1 MEANLKEKW
10 SKTTLGPYGK
20 DPTKETP
27 FKIVAFP
34 NLFEEKVVNQ
44 LRDDIN
50 SSVKL
55 KLKDND
61 LYKFQQSKDFKTEI
75 PSKKLTPLVHELIDV
90 MLGPVKE
97 HLENEFSLKL
107 SSTSFDITAS
117 RYDVGNYLL
126 CHNDDVKASS
136 ATGNRAL
143 AFIYYLNSKPWSEDD
158 GGALLL
164 FDSDSTGEPIK
175 INNSMSPKPNTL
187 VVFRTTPRSWH
198 SVQEVCCKDDFR
210 LSINGWFYIDNT
222 RRTAEEQSSIE
233 SCPYYIVKPIALN
246 ERLEKF
252 FKECINQEYLM
263 EKTCFSIRKRFKK
276 TSEINLINFL
286 VKDKYDEISDAL
298 KKAAANKENLI
309 HVGPYNKRN
318 YKKLKVNSLPQ
329 ICQDLYE
336 AFQSELFFM
345 LLARMT
351 GLELQPP
358 SLKFDKA
365 ESSGGGDEQNDDNE
379 TDDDDDDDE
388 ESPSDEDDDSSS
400 NSSSSGDEPDSE
412 SKNFYPTS
420 AGGEKN
426 GSSKSPETTEKNPKN
441 ITEAIFNSTE
451 SPKKR
456 KRTSNPMARL
466 EYRHLDTGTYTII
479 HDHAFELGEKSAL
492 DVILHFNHD
501 FAVNFEDGGYFSY
514 IDGAEDDM
522 HDMDCELLTV
532 EPKSNSLSLVYRC
545 DEAEYRFFKHINKSH
560 KSDYQDL
567 YCVYYERPEDL
578 PNLGSN
584 DRSSQ
589 DGPLTQPKI

>member
-10 SKTTLGPYGK
+10 SKSNLGPYGR
-20 DPTKETP
+20 DSTKETP
-27 FKIVAFP
+27 FKIVIFP
-34 NLFEEKVVNQ
+34 NLFEEKIVNQ

-61 LYKFQQSKDFKTEI
+61 LYKFQQSKDLKTEI
-75 PSKKLTPLVHELIDV
+75 PSKKLTPLVHEFIDV
-90 MLGPVKE
+90 MLGQVKE

-136 ATGNRAL
+136 ATGSRAL
-143 AFIYYLNSKPWSEDD
+143 AFIYYLNSKPWTEDD
-158 GGALLL
+158 GGALILY
-164 FDSDSTGEPIK
+164 DSDSTGEPIK

-187 VVFRTTPRSWH
+187 AVFHTTPRSWH
-198 SVQEVCCKDDFR
+198 AVQEVYCKDDFR
-210 LSINGWFYIDNT
+210 LSINGWFYVDNMK
-222 RRTAEEQSSIE
+222 RTVEGPSKIE
-233 SCPYYIVKPIALN
+233 TCPYNIVKPIALN

-286 VKDKYDEISDAL
+286 VKDKYNEISDAL
-298 KKAAANKENLI
+298 KRAATNEENLI

-318 YKKLKVNSLPQ
+318 YKTLKISSLPQ

-345 LLARMT
+345 LLAHMT
-351 GLELQPP
+351 GLELHPP
-358 SLKFDKA
+358 SLKLDKA
-365 ESSGGGDEQNDDNE
+365 KASGGDNE
-379 TDDDDDDDE
+379 NNDTEDDDDDDD
-388 ESPSDEDDDSSS
+388 DDSSSEDSEDSES
-400 NSSSSGDEPDSE
+400 NSSSSDEDEPDSE

-420 AGGEKN
+420 TESEKN
-426 GSSKSPETTEKNPKN
+426 GSSKSSETIEKDAKN
-441 ITEAIFNSTE
+441 ITAAIFNSTE

-456 KRTSNPMARL
+456 KRTSNPMARM

-514 IDGAEDDM
+514 IDGAEDDL

-545 DEAEYRFFKHINKSH
+545 DVAEYRFFKHINKSH

-584 DRSSQ
+584 DKSS
-589 DGPLTQPKI
+589 